1 MREESTCPRLLSIV
15 ALCPVVTGASL
26 VEDEGVCTKADR
38 KDQHGAGGTG
48 AQVDKG
54 GAGHIAAGRSRCST
68 NRCAEL
74 KVEAIVGA
82 GGALLAEMTCQNLA
96 PIWSPH

>member
-15 ALCPVVTGASL
+15 ALCPVVTASL

-38 KDQHGAGGTG
+38 KGQHGAGGTG
-48 AQVDKG
+48 PQVDKG
-54 GAGHIAAGRSRCST
+54 GAGHIAAGRPRCST
-68 NRCAEL
+68 CRCAEL

-82 GGALLAEMTCQNLA
+82 VGSCSRIDM
-96 PIWSPH
+96 